1 MQYVEIY
8 IHTPVGRH
16 TPTHTPSRY
25 P

>member
-8 IHTPVGRH
+8 THTPVGRH